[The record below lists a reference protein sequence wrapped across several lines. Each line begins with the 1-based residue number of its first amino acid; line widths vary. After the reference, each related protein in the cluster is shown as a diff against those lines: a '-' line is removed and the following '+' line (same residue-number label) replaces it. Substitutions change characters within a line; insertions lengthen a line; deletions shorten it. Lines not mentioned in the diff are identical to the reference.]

1 MEYQHTWIDHPMTV
15 SIYFDDRMIHL
26 DQGHSK
32 AVIDKKISLPSG
44 SHILK
49 IKIANKDNRN
59 TIVNEKGE
67 IVEDS
72 MITINKLKIDE
83 INLNAIMEAD
93 CVYHTEPNGILERTV
108 QLGLNGEWQL
118 PMKTPVYEWLL
129 EKLY

>member
-26 DQGHSK
+26 DQGHYK
-32 AVIDKKISLPSG
+32 AVIDKKISLSPG
-44 SHILK
+44 AHTLK
-49 IKIANKDNRN
+49 VKIANKDNRN
-59 TIVNEKGE
+59 TTVNEKGQ

-72 MITINKLKIDE
+72 MITINSLKIDD

-93 CVYHTEPNGILERTV
+93 SVYHTKSKGILERTV
-108 QLGLNGEWQL
+108 RLGLNGEWQL
-118 PMKTPVYEWLL
+118 PMKTPVYEWIL